1 MVGGDVGDDL
11 EARIDDLY
19 ALPLDR
25 FTPERDA
32 LAGELKA
39 AGAAEDAKRVKALRK
54 PVVSAWAVNALA
66 REDPAGI
73 AELAALGRR
82 LRDAQRQA
90 LSGGDAEPLRAA
102 LENRRALVGRLSTAA
117 LAVLEREGAGG
128 SSQTDE
134 IAATLDAAAVDE
146 EAAAA
151 VAAGRL
157 VRPMRPPAAFGDAP
171 ALTVLP
177 GGRRPSAEPAEPA
190 EDARGAAK
198 RAAELRRELASA
210 ETREKRARDAVE
222 RARGKV
228 EEAERRRADL
238 RERLREAEAELRGA
252 SLEAKRAA
260 AALSKL
266 EPKPKR

>member
-1 MVGGDVGDDL
+1 VANDL
-11 EARIDDLY
+11 DEGIDGLY

-25 FTPERDA
+25 FTPARDA
-32 LAGELKA
+32 LAKELKA
-39 AGAAEDAKRVKALRK
+39 SGAADNARRVKGLRK

-66 REDPAGI
+66 REDPHGV

-82 LRDAQRQA
+82 LRDAQRRA
-90 LSGGDAEPLRAA
+90 LAGGDAEPLREA
-102 LENRRALVGRLSTAA
+102 LEERRALVGRLATAA
-117 LAVLEREGAGG
+117 RAILEREGLGG
-128 SSQTDE
+128 ASQADE

-177 GGRRPSAEPAEPA
+177 GGRPSAEPVESST
-190 EDARGAAK
+190 DARD
-198 RAAELRRELASA
+198 RARQATELRRELAA
-210 ETREKRARDAVE
+210 AQTRERRARDAVE
-222 RARGKV
+222 RARGKL
-228 EEAERRRADL
+228 EDAERRRADL

-252 SLEAKRAA
+252 AIEAKRAA
-260 AALSKL
+260 VALSRL
-266 EPKPKR
+266 EAKPKR